1 MLPRGLPVEYSGWNA
16 YGFSW
21 HVLDFGVYRMWPNPL
36 ATDAVIDPCL
46 PVVRSAMSICR
57 PARVSWIRNRTTSPG
72 LMSRSLCRSGFTAAR
87 FALVNVPVNNGF
99 AGAWDF
105 PLLVMYAQLIGS
117 GPPRM

>member
-1 MLPRGLPVEYSGWNA
+1 MARQFSKWPISSDMATLYVCADQVLPRGLPVEYSGWNA

-36 ATDAVIDPCL
+36 ATDAVIDPCW

-72 LMSRSLCRSGFTAAR
+72 LMSRSL
-87 FALVNVPVNNGF
+87 
-99 AGAWDF
+99 W
-105 PLLVMYAQLIGS
+105 
-117 GPPRM
+117 